1 MKTKVIQIAICIIA
15 TVMLIGCNSHS
26 NEPIKTVKDY
36 RAEFLGNWTIS
47 GHGEL
52 TTEKSSEPWKIDFE
66 NKSLLIKSDPT
77 DKMKVT
83 FSGYYGN
90 GTGNVMLDS
99 KTDKPVLVLSSCQ
112 SSVTQNGILITIRI
126 EHGPAKVNNGKL
138 EWTDVE
144 LITTTNGKTTVTY
157 TGTVECYG
165 IK

>member
-1 MKTKVIQIAICIIA
+1 
-15 TVMLIGCNSHS
+15 
-26 NEPIKTVKDY
+26 
-36 RAEFLGNWTIS
+36 
-47 GHGEL
+47 
-52 TTEKSSEPWKIDFE
+52 
-66 NKSLLIKSDPT
+66 
-77 DKMKVT
+77 MKVT

-99 KTDKPVLVLSSCQ
+99 KTDKPVLVLSSGQ

-126 EHGPAKVNNGKL
+126 EHGHAKVNNGKL